1 MHENELW
8 HFYKEG
14 DVKAL
19 ESLYERYH
27 SPLSNYGYRF
37 TPDYAC
43 IEETLEEL
51 FLRLW
56 QQREWI
62 AKPAVIKQ
70 FMYLSL
76 RRTLLQRL
84 EYGLPRYG
92 DSQGEEH
99 IPFNIELADEHPW
112 VNKERMI
119 ALVKKAG
126 NLLPSLTN
134 RQREVLFLKYY
145 EELSYEQIADIMH
158 MSISSAARLLYQAME
173 YFRNKLHDFTLLSIL
188 YVLKRR

>member
-19 ESLYERYH
+19 ESLYERYQN
-27 SPLSNYGYRF
+27 PLSNYGFRF
-37 TPDYAC
+37 TPDNAC

-70 FMYLSL
+70 YLYL
-76 RRTLLQRL
+76 TFRRSLLQRL
-84 EYGLPRYG
+84 DYGLPRYG
-92 DSQGEEH
+92 EIQSEEH
-99 IPFNIELADEHPW
+99 IPFNIELADNHPW
-112 VNKERMI
+112 VARERMETL
-119 ALVKKAG
+119 ADKASH
-126 NLLPSLTN
+126 LLPSLSN
-134 RQREVLFLKYY
+134 RQREALFLKYY

-158 MSISSAARLLYQAME
+158 VSMGSAKRMLYQGIE
-173 YFRNKLHDFTLLSIL
+173 YFRNKLHDFTLLSLL

>member
-19 ESLYERYH
+19 ESLYERYQT
-27 SPLSNYGYRF
+27 PLSNYGFRF

-70 FMYLSL
+70 YLYL
-76 RRTLLQRL
+76 TFRRSLLQRL

-92 DSQGEEH
+92 EAQNEEL
-99 IPFNIELADEHPW
+99 IPFNIELNGDHPW
-112 VNKERMI
+112 VAKERML
-119 ALVKKAG
+119 ALADKAG
-126 NLLPSLTN
+126 HLLPSLSN
-134 RQREVLFLKYY
+134 RQREALFLKFY

-158 MSISSAARLLYQAME
+158 MSMNSARRLLYQAIE
-173 YFRNKLHDFTLLSIL
+173 YFRNKLHDFTLLSLL